1 MAVDGKS
8 GQMIWEL
15 KEFSFI
21 NDLANEMNPIL
32 IDLYTVNVLRDL
44 DGSFYYST
52 TKMCY
57 SKYLNFR
64 RRSFRHRGRSYR

>member
-15 KEFSFI
+15 KEFSFV

-44 DGSFYYST
+44 DG
-52 TKMCY
+52 K
-57 SKYLNFR
+57 
-64 RRSFRHRGRSYR
+64 